1 MKTLHQSP
9 FATDPRDVAE
19 RTVDLVNVFRLSRN
33 RAASRAGA
41 ETIVEVLIRHG
52 EQAASGFDVSGGLDD
67 ITMQRCQE
75 VLAEVAGV
83 FELGKVDP
91 AADAL
96 NILLQ
101 RYCSI
106 PRLVRHEGW
115 PWHLH
120 VDEDDNG
127 PWHRWIGASSAFA
140 LACLL
145 AGRDTVPWGVCAAAG
160 CERVFVHD
168 DRGGRRNHC
177 SVTCGTRTRV
187 ARHRRQAE

>member
-1 MKTLHQSP
+1 MMLHGSQ
-9 FATDPRDVAE
+9 FATDPRDVAA
-19 RTVDLVNVFRLSRN
+19 RTVDLVNLYRPRHSGRLIPV
-33 RAASRAGA
+33 AA
-41 ETIVEVLIRHG
+41 TIVDVLGRHG
-52 EQAASGFDVSGGLDD
+52 EPAAVELDGE
-67 ITMQRCQE
+67 TVERCRG
-75 VLAEVAGV
+75 VLAEVAEV
-83 FELGKVDP
+83 FAIAEVDS
-91 AADAL
+91 AADVL
-96 NILLQ
+96 NILLK
-101 RYCSI
+101 RYCAV
-106 PRLVRHEGW
+106 PRLVRHDSW

-120 VDEDDNG
+120 VDEDDDA